1 MFLFAVFL
9 FTYSS
14 WFSRLQCQ
22 FLKMKFLSQQYQR
35 NFDRYVC
42 GRECTRVIEMIAQY
56 ITSHWTTWP
65 LSLVDDRN
73 SLSFERYRG
82 ARILSACHA
91 YLGRNRRDCDGG
103 TGRRGIPLSFHF
115 LGKLIASYR
124 VSFTGIRTTHPY
136 PVMRFITPA
145 RISHFRQRESLATWR
160 SSFNAFHNATHI
172 KWRKISSGW
181 KIRLETT
188 ICGSVDSYVL

>member
-9 FTYSS
+9 LSHIPVDFLD
-14 WFSRLQCQ
+14 FKQCQ
-22 FLKMKFLSQQYQR
+22 FLKMKFLSQQYQTHLC
-35 NFDRYVC
+35 RYVC

-73 SLSFERYRG
+73 PLSFDRHRG

-91 YLGRNRRDCDGG
+91 YLGRNRRDCDGS

-124 VSFTGIRTTHPY
+124 VSFTGIRTTHTRWCGLSLP
-136 PVMRFITPA
+136 RDSRTFD
-145 RISHFRQRESLATWR
+145 RESRWQ
-160 SSFNAFHNATHI
+160 
-172 KWRKISSGW
+172 
-181 KIRLETT
+181 LEDNLSTLF
-188 ICGSVDSYVL
+188 IMLRI